1 MSSGTGIGV
10 KPWMQAAET
19 RAVMAALE
27 AAGGAGCARFVGGC
41 VRNALIGQPVADIDI
56 ATTLTPDQVTK
67 ALEAAGLK
75 AVPTGIEFGT
85 VTAVSGGKPFEIT
98 TLRRDVETD
107 GRRAVVAFTDD
118 WAEDAQRRDFRLN
131 ALYADAEGRLFD
143 PTGEG
148 VADAKAGRIVF
159 IGDAETRIRED
170 GLRILRFFRF
180 FAWYGQGDPDAEG
193 LAACERM
200 KGQLMSLSA
209 ERVSKELLRLLAA
222 DDPRPAVRLM
232 AATGILSLVVP
243 ASHGTARFEHLVE
256 IETDQLFQCDPDLRL
271 VALLPDD
278 PAAGA
283 ATAERLRLSNAQRDR
298 PAAALGSEPRLVSW
312 LSPREAR
319 RAVYQLGVDAFCDRL
334 MLGWAGSERH
344 AAAMQWRALLPMA
357 QSWPRPSFPLT
368 GAEVMAA
375 GVPEGPMVGEVM
387 REIEAW
393 WIDQD
398 FIDDKLSIVERLKSV
413 AQGMAY

>member
-1 MSSGTGIGV
+1 MSSIGV
-10 KPWMQAAET
+10 KPWMRADET
-19 RAVMAALE
+19 RDVMDALA
-27 AAGGAGCARFVGGC
+27 AAGGPDCARFVGGC

-56 ATTLTPDQVTK
+56 ATTLPPDQVTK
-67 ALEAAGLK
+67 ALRAAGLK

-85 VTAVSGGKPFEIT
+85 VTAVSSGKPFEIT

-118 WAEDAQRRDFRLN
+118 WAEDAARRDFRLN
-131 ALYADAEGRLFD
+131 ALYADAEGTLFD
-143 PTGEG
+143 PTGAGE
-148 VADAKAGRIVF
+148 ADARAGRIVF
-159 IGDAETRIRED
+159 VGDAETRIRED

-180 FAWYGQGDPDAEG
+180 LAWYGKGDPDAEG
-193 LAACERM
+193 LAACERL
-200 KGQLMSLSA
+200 KDQLTSLSA
-209 ERVSKELLRLLAA
+209 ERVSKEFLRLLAA
-222 DDPRPAVRLM
+222 DDPRPTIRLM
-232 AATGILSLVVP
+232 AATGILALVLP
-243 ASHGTARFEHLVE
+243 ESRGTARFEHLVE

-271 VALLPDD
+271 AALLPDD

-298 PAAALGSEPRLVSW
+298 LVAALGTEPRLVSW
-312 LSPREAR
+312 MSPREAR
-319 RAVYQLGVDAFCDRL
+319 RAVYRLGVDTFCDRL
-334 MLGWAGSERH
+334 LLAWASAARN

-357 QSWPRPSFPLT
+357 QSWPKPTFPLT

>member
-1 MSSGTGIGV
+1 MSSESSIGL

-41 VRNALIGQPVADIDI
+41 VRNAVIGRPVADIDI
-56 ATTLTPDQVTK
+56 ATTLTPDKVTAALK
-67 ALEAAGLK
+67 AAELK

-107 GRRAVVAFTDD
+107 GRHAVVAYTDD
-118 WAEDAQRRDFRLN
+118 WAEDAARRDFRLN

-148 VADAKAGRIVF
+148 EADARAGRIVF
-159 IGDAETRIRED
+159 VGDPEIRIAED

-180 FAWYGQGDPDAEG
+180 LAWYGQGEPDAEG

-200 KGQLMSLSA
+200 KGALVSLSA
-209 ERVSKELLRLLAA
+209 ERVAKELLKLLGA

-243 ASHGTARFEHLVE
+243 AAHGLARFEHLVE
-256 IETDQLFQCDPDLRL
+256 IESDLFQCDPLLRL
-271 VALLPDD
+271 AALLPDD
-278 PAAGA
+278 QASGQ
-283 ATAERLRLSNAQRDR
+283 ATAERLRLSNAQRNR
-298 PAAALGSEPRLVSW
+298 LVAALGLQPRLVSW
-312 LSPREAR
+312 MSPREAR

-334 MLGWAGSERH
+334 MLGWAGSQRH
-344 AAAMQWRALLPMA
+344 AAAMQWRALLPVA
-357 QSWPRPSFPLT
+357 QSWPRPTFPLT
-368 GAEVMAA
+368 GAEVIAA
-375 GVPEGPMVGEVM
+375 GVPVGPLVGEVM